1 MAFPP
6 PLWAGAQLSG
16 TAGSR
21 GELTRTVLSW
31 VSGCL
36 CVRLA
41 AQAGAAGL
49 APAAVFHGRW
59 RSNRTSPAACVG
71 NRGAG
76 REAALVP
83 PALAGDVYVPSMA
96 KLGLCERNSFIS

>member
-6 PLWAGAQLSG
+6 PLWAGALLSG
-16 TAGSR
+16 AAGSR
-21 GELTRTVLSW
+21 GQVTRTVLSW
-31 VSGCL
+31 VSGGL
-36 CVRLA
+36 CVPLA
-41 AQAGAAGL
+41 ARAGAAGL

-59 RSNRTSPAACVG
+59 RSNGTSAARVG
-71 NRGAG
+71 NRGAD

-83 PALAGDVYVPSMA
+83 PALAGDVYIPSMA